1 MFVRPLGRRPAG
13 QRAMKKTDLEGIR
26 NIGFIAH
33 IDAGKTTVTERVLFC
48 CGRIHKMGEVHDG
61 EATMDW
67 LPQEQQRGIT
77 ITAAVTTVNWH
88 GHEIHIIDTPG
99 HVDFTIEVERSL
111 RVLDGAVMIVCG
123 VGGVEAQTET
133 VYHQARHW
141 NLPLMAFVNKL
152 DRSGADSAGAGAQ
165 WTRRHGARPAVLQ
178 WPYYVGGEF
187 VGVYDLIDRELT
199 IWPDAHEIASQR
211 QDCGLPEDACAART
225 QLVELLCDY
234 DDDLLNGWLDG
245 VDPEPARL
253 RRALRLA
260 TLSGAL
266 LPVVCGAALRNR
278 GIQPLLDAVIDYLP
292 SPLDGVKACAADV
305 CAPQASG
312 LLAYAFKVYMDEG
325 HRLVYLRVYAGTLR
339 LGHEV
344 YNPRLGAYERVSRI
358 FRMHAHQR
366 ERVEAASAGEIVAV
380 AGLRYSST
388 GDTLADTPDCV
399 ELEPLSSFEP
409 VVTQILEPC
418 GAQDARKLALGVR
431 KLTEEDPTIVAQEDS
446 ETGQIMLSGMG
457 ELHLE
462 VAAERLRND
471 FGAAFRVGNPQV
483 VKRATIAQAVSIR
496 HEFNRLLG
504 TQPHYGLVE
513 LRVAPAQRGNG
524 NSFETSA
531 VLDTEKNMCIM
542 AGLKEACLADPFLG
556 HVLEDLQVEVL
567 TVAPDVRTTPQGL
580 KIAAQQ
586 ALHQAVSKAGVICL
600 EPVMALEATLPA
612 DCVGEVAG
620 DLAARKAVIEEIGQ
634 RGELSL
640 LRALVPL
647 SKTFGYANQFRSLT
661 RGRGGFNMR
670 FHGFDRV

>member
-1 MFVRPLGRRPAG
+1 MKQRTDLGR
-13 QRAMKKTDLEGIR
+13 IR

-33 IDAGKTTVTERVLFC
+33 IDAGKTTVSERVLYC

-88 GHEIHIIDTPG
+88 EHEIHIIDTPG

-141 NLPLMAFVNKL
+141 NLPLVAFVNKL
-152 DRSGADSAGAGAQ
+152 DRPGADFSAAVAHLS
-165 WTRRHGARPAVLQ
+165 RRLGARPAVLQ
-178 WPYYVGGEF
+178 WPYFVAGEF
-187 VGVYDLIDRELT
+187 VGVYDLIDQELI
-199 IWPDAHEIASQR
+199 IWPDAHEIALQR
-211 QDCGLPEDACAART
+211 QACRNLPQEAGAQRAR
-225 QLVELLCDY
+225 LVELLCDY
-234 DDDLLNGWLDG
+234 DDELLDGWLDG
-245 VDPEPARL
+245 LEPAPAKL
-253 RRALRLA
+253 RQTLRQA
-260 TLSGAL
+260 TLTGAL

-278 GIQPLLDAVIDYLP
+278 GIQPLLDVVVDYLP
-292 SPLDGVKACAADV
+292 SPLDRPKACAEGLD
-305 CAPQASG
+305 APQADD
-312 LLAYAFKVYMDEG
+312 LLAYVFKVYMDEG
-325 HRLVYLRVYAGTLR
+325 HRLVYLRIYAGTLK
-339 LGHEV
+339 LGQEV
-344 YNPRLGAYERVSRI
+344 YNPRLKAYERVSRI

-366 ERVEAASAGEIVAV
+366 ERVDLAGAGEIVAV
-380 AGLRYSST
+380 AGLHYSST
-388 GDTLADTPDCV
+388 GDTLAEEPNGV

-409 VVTQILEPC
+409 VVTQLLEPC
-418 GAQDARKLALGVR
+418 GAEDARKLGLGVR
-431 KLTEEDPTIVAQEDS
+431 KLAEEDPTIVIKEDS

-457 ELHLE
+457 ELQLE

-471 FGAAFRVGNPQV
+471 FGVAFRVGNPQV
-483 VKRATIAQAVSIR
+483 VKRSTIETAAAAR

-504 TQPHYGLVE
+504 TQLHYGLVE
-513 LRVAPAQRGNG
+513 LRVAPAPRGTG
-524 NSFETSA
+524 NSFEVRSA
-531 VLDTEKNMCIM
+531 LDTEKNMCIM
-542 AGLKEACLADPFLG
+542 AGLKEACLADPQLG
-556 HVLEDLQVEVL
+556 HVLEDLQVEIID
-567 TVAPDVRTTPQGL
+567 VAQDERTTPQGL

-586 ALHQAVSKAGVICL
+586 ALHQAISKVGITCL

-612 DCVGEVAG
+612 ECVGDVAG

-634 RGELSL
+634 RGELNQ